1 MKKLVVLT
9 GAGMGAESGFSTFRD
24 AGGLWEKYPVEQVAS
39 HDGWLADP
47 ELVNRFY
54 NGLRRQL
61 IEARP
66 NRGHELLAALEQHFE
81 VTVVTQNVDNLHERA
96 GSSRVIH
103 LHGEL
108 MKVTSSRDVD
118 NPHCIEELSADNY
131 EVQPGQKAKD
141 GSLMR
146 PYIVFFQEAVPMI
159 ETAARE
165 VSSADIFVVIGS
177 SLQVYPAA
185 GLLHYVRPGVPVYLI
200 DPQPVSTSVEGITF
214 LRKKASEGMEE
225 LTQLLCG
232 REE

>member
-9 GAGMGAESGFSTFRD
+9 GAGMSAESGFSTFRD

-118 NPHCIEELSADNY
+118 NPHCIEESSADNY

-165 VSSADIFVVIGS
+165 VSLADIFVVIGS

-232 REE
+232 RQE